1 MSSHDATMKVL
12 TSSCKL
18 LFESFSIG
26 LQFKNIHE
34 MYVNIGLSLFRS
46 YPEFFILDWNQLEN
60 FESLV
65 TTNNI
70 KTITQSYETLRA
82 LMEGTDIED
91 EDSQE
96 DIRMEVS
103 EYFENNMD
111 SVFIDMILHERVNI
125 SKEAFLLLVMVQ
137 K

>member
-1 MSSHDATMKVL
+1 
-12 TSSCKL
+12 
-18 LFESFSIG
+18 
-26 LQFKNIHE
+26 

-46 YPEFFILDWNQLEN
+46 YPEFFILDWNQLES

-96 DIRMEVS
+96 DIRMEIS

-111 SVFIDMILHERVNI
+111 SIFIDMILHERVNI